1 MLRIVLAIV
10 WVAIAGFTLAM
21 GREYYLTPVADRA
34 FDPVHEVLAPH
45 AFVGHGYGV
54 IGSSMMLIG
63 VIGYSLR
70 KRVKKLR
77 RVGKLKDWLDVHI
90 FLCTLGP
97 FLVLLHTSFKF
108 GGIISIAFW
117 SMTVVVLSGVFGRY
131 VYAHIPKTV
140 HGQFLTLQAV
150 SERRAELAKQI
161 HERLGPGVLERAL
174 PVAPDV
180 NGRSPG
186 LLASIGLAF
195 RNDLTH
201 RSEKRR
207 ISAALRAAGVPAA
220 KRRMVSRTLREE
232 SRLRQQV
239 LLLKPFQ
246 QLFHYWHVLH
256 LPLAIVMFMILIL
269 HVAVAVAFGYGWVFG

>member
-1 MLRIVLAIV
+1 MATLTIDGKEIQAPKGEAILDAARENGITIRRGDALERTLGRLRISEASGNSARLA
-10 WVAIAGFTLAM
+10 
-21 GREYYLTPVADRA
+21 
-34 FDPVHEVLAPH
+34 
-45 AFVGHGYGV
+45 
-54 IGSSMMLIG
+54 
-63 VIGYSLR
+63 
-70 KRVKKLR
+70 
-77 RVGKLKDWLDVHI
+77 
-90 FLCTLGP
+90 
-97 FLVLLHTSFKF
+97 
-108 GGIISIAFW
+108 
-117 SMTVVVLSGVFGRY
+117 
-131 VYAHIPKTV
+131 KTV

-174 PVAPDV
+174 PAAPDV

-186 LLASIGLAF
+186 LLESIGLAF

-207 ISAALRAAGVPAA
+207 IRTALRAAGVPAA
-220 KRRMVSRTLREE
+220 KRRMVGRTLREE

-256 LPLAIVMFMILIL
+256 LPLAIVMFLILIL